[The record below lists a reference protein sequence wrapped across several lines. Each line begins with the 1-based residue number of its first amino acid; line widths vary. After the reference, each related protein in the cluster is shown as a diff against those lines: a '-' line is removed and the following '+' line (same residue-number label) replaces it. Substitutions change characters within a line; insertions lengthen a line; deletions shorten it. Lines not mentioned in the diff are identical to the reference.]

1 MGNEKTYLWPIQKA
15 VIQGDS
21 KSEQVGK
28 AAGCFGILSSELT
41 LVKHKVAAP
50 ASEEKWK

>member
-1 MGNEKTYLWPIQKA
+1 MGNEKTYLWQIQKA

-41 LVKHKVAAP
+41 LAKLKVAAS
-50 ASEEKWK
+50 ASKEKWK

>member
-28 AAGCFGILSSELT
+28 AAGCFGFLSSELT
-41 LVKHKVAAP
+41 FVKHKVAAA
-50 ASEEKWK
+50 ASEEKRK